1 MIIRLVMEGKIL
13 IVDDEQAIRK
23 LTAIL
28 ITSLGRTVVEA
39 DNGLAALDIIS
50 ENEISL
56 IILDHNMPVMD
67 GMTLLGKVQELGLE
81 IPVLMMS
88 GAQDTALRQSCY
100 ELGVYDFIEKP
111 ERPEILKARVENGL
125 KIAELLEYRRAT
137 GRDLRVSA
145 AIMRKL
151 AAPPLVQAKGHSLRT
166 LMKSYAEVGG
176 DLCMAFGAETEKPVF
191 AIADITGHGVSAAL
205 FSVLVS
211 VAMRRAY
218 REVLV
223 PHKILTR
230 LNRELAE
237 HLPASYF
244 VTMFCWAYDAAR
256 GEITCANAG
265 HPPPFIR
272 TSGDVQQFRRA
283 ESPALGIN
291 AHEDYQPQVA
301 AFTPG
306 DWLLAY
312 TDGVLDVFSGPT
324 YTPDGTLEE
333 FARKN
338 YDALPLYEHLE
349 TYLEHQSD
357 FIDDRSVMLFSI

>member
-1 MIIRLVMEGKIL
+1 
-13 IVDDEQAIRK
+13 
-23 LTAIL
+23 
-28 ITSLGRTVVEA
+28 
-39 DNGLAALDIIS
+39 
-50 ENEISL
+50 
-56 IILDHNMPVMD
+56 
-67 GMTLLGKVQELGLE
+67 
-81 IPVLMMS
+81 MS
-88 GAQDTALRQSCY
+88 GTQDTALRQSCY

-145 AIMRKL
+145 AIMQKL
-151 AAPPLVQAKGHSLRT
+151 AAPALVSGKGHTLRT

-176 DLCMAFGAETEKPVF
+176 DLCLAFGADTEKPVF

-211 VAMRRAY
+211 VALRRAY

-230 LNRELAE
+230 LNRELSE

-244 VTMFCWAYDAAR
+244 VTMFCWSYDAAR

-272 TSGDVQQFRRA
+272 SQRDVQQLGRA

-291 AHEDYQPQVA
+291 AHEDYQPQVTPFA
-301 AFTPG
+301 AG

-312 TDGVLDVFSGPT
+312 TDGVLDVFTGAT
-324 YTPDGTLEE
+324 YTPDGTLEAL
-333 FARKN
+333 ARN
-338 YDALPLYEHLE
+338 NHDALHLYQRLE
-349 TYLEHQSD
+349 EYLESQSN
-357 FIDDRSVMLFSI
+357 FIDDRSIMVFSV